1 MRARRATALALLLA
15 AAAGCMTIDT
25 QTDEGYTGPRT
36 YSGVR
41 KDMGILPDALLSFA
55 IPWVGISL
63 VDLPFSFL
71 ADTVILPVTWPKES
85 ERQKKVAEEMQV
97 ATERP
102 AVIQPIAGDAG
113 VDTASR
119 LFKECAKLLHDQN
132 PHLGDCYSID
142 AKVEITG
149 QDELRGAAYKP
160 VLRSGLA
167 RDASDGILVEWRDPS
182 FGSDGERVRIA
193 AKRVTSSNPTRLPV
207 VLIVGP
213 CADGGWRILEEISP
227 GLGRE

>member
-1 MRARRATALALLLA
+1 MRARAFLAAGLALALGS
-15 AAAGCMTIDT
+15 GCMTIDT
-25 QTDEGYTGPRT
+25 QTDEGYDGPRT

-41 KDMGILPDALLSFA
+41 KDLTILPDALLSFS

-102 AVIQPIAGDAG
+102 PVIQPIEGDKG

-119 LFKECAKLLHDQN
+119 LFKECARLLHDQN

-149 QDELRGAAYKP
+149 QDELRGAAYKT
-160 VLRSGLA
+160 VLRRALE
-167 RDASDGILVEWRDPS
+167 RDASDGILVEWRDAS

-193 AKRVTSSNPTRLPV
+193 AKRVTSANATRLPV

-227 GLGRE
+227 GFLPE